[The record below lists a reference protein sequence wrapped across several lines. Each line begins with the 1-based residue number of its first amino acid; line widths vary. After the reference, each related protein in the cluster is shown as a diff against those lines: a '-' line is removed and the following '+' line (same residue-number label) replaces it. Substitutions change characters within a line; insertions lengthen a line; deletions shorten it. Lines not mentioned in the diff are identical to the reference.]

1 MLAQADQ
8 GIIVYGYFPAKTAM
22 GISKKNLTAI
32 SCWVF
37 CCKGQIWWHYNHKNA
52 HQKFFLVVYQW
63 CNNALQITLVK
74 TNIKYTFN
82 KVFKPSNCY

>member
-37 CCKGQIWWHYNHKNA
+37 CRKDQIWWHYNHKNA
-52 HQKFFLVVYQW
+52 HQKFVSGSVSMMQQ
-63 CNNALQITLVK
+63 CITNNISK
-74 TNIKYTFN
+74 N
-82 KVFKPSNCY
+82 KH